1 MAANK
6 ISRLGL
12 GCMGMKR
19 SNEEKSIR
27 TIHAAIDNGITL
39 FNTGN
44 FYNGGE
50 SEIVVGNALRNVP
63 RDKYF
68 LSVKFGVL
76 FQPLKNNNSGIYGLD
91 VNPFRIKAQL
101 NYSLHRLGLEYVDLY
116 QPARLD
122 SSIPIEDIM
131 EVLVELKEQGFIR
144 NIGLTEI
151 DAETLRRAHK
161 IHPVHTVELE
171 YSLIEREIE
180 KDLIPTARELGVR
193 ILTFGSLGHGLL
205 NDRTLEGKV
214 SGAMPS
220 PMLSSE
226 NLPKNLPL
234 VRELKAFAD
243 SKGVSL
249 SQLMT
254 AWTAAKLP
262 DASTLIGT
270 ASPEHLYDNIN
281 ALSLELSPKDMD
293 IIEKI
298 ASSHEVYGNEMRS
311 LTFKDGNVCFAG

>member
-1 MAANK
+1 MQQ

-12 GCMGMKR
+12 GCMGMSRK
-19 SNEEKSIR
+19 NEENSIR
-27 TIHAAIDNGITL
+27 TIHTAIDKGITL
-39 FNTGN
+39 LNTGN
-44 FYNGGE
+44 FYNSGE
-50 SEIVVGNALRNVP
+50 SEIVVGQALKSVP
-63 RDKYF
+63 RNKYF

-76 FQPLKNNNSGIYGLD
+76 FGPGGGIYGLD
-91 VNPFRIKAQL
+91 VNPFHIGAQL

-116 QPARLD
+116 QPARMD
-122 SSIPIEDIM
+122 TAIPIEKIM
-131 EVLVELKEQGFIR
+131 EVLVGLKEKGFIR

-171 YSLIEREIE
+171 YSLIGRDIE

-205 NDRTLEGKV
+205 NDRTLEGKA
-214 SGAMPS
+214 SGVMRS
-220 PMLSSE
+220 PMLSPE

-234 VRELKAFAD
+234 VRELKEFATR
-243 SKGVSL
+243 KGVSL

-254 AWTAAKLP
+254 AWTLAKLP

-270 ASPEHLYDNIN
+270 TSSEHLQENID
-281 ALSLELSPKDMD
+281 ALALELSREDMNE
-293 IIEKI
+293 IEEI
-298 ASSHEVYGNEMRS
+298 AISHKVFGNDMRQ
-311 LTFKDGNVCFAG
+311 LIFKNGIAIFNHNHI

>member
-1 MAANK
+1 MQK

-12 GCMGMKR
+12 GCMGMSR

-39 FNTGN
+39 LNTGN

-50 SEIVVGNALRNVP
+50 SEIVVGNALRNIP

-76 FQPLKNNNSGIYGLD
+76 FEPQGGIYGLD
-91 VNPFRIKAQL
+91 VNPFHIKAQL

-116 QPARLD
+116 QPSRMD
-122 SSIPIEDIM
+122 SSVPIEDIM

-151 DAETLRRAHK
+151 DAETLKRAHK

-171 YSLIEREIE
+171 YSLIGREIE
-180 KDLIPTARELGVR
+180 KDLIPTARELGVKV
-193 ILTFGSLGHGLL
+193 LTFGSLGHGLL
-205 NDRTLEGKV
+205 NDRTLEGKA
-214 SGAMPS
+214 SGAMRS
-220 PMLSSE
+220 PMLSPE
-226 NLPKNLPL
+226 NLPKNLLL
-234 VRELKAFAD
+234 VRELKDFAD

-254 AWTAAKLP
+254 AWTLAKLP

-270 ASPEHLYDNIN
+270 TSPEHLQDNID
-281 ALSLELSPKDMD
+281 ALSIELSAED
-293 IIEKI
+293 INVIEKI
-298 ASSHEVYGNEMRS
+298 AASHEVYGNEMRS
-311 LTFKDGNVCFAG
+311 LTFKNGIVCFAG